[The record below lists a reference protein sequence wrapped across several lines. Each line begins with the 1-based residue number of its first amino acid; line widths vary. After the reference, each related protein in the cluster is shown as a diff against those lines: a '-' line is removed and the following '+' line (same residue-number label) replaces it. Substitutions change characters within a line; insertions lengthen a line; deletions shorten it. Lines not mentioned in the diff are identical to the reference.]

1 MPILRPTNIQ
11 GRVEAVLVNPDRDAT
26 LEKGRVDEVRATY
39 EGFEGDC
46 HSGLTRGACV
56 RVKAQYAKGTEI
68 RNTRQISVL
77 SAEELGEVADMM
89 GISGIEPEW
98 VGANLLLSGIPDFTL
113 LPPSSRLIF
122 DSGASLVVD
131 MENGPCKFPG
141 DVIEEYHPG
150 KGGLFANKA
159 RGKRGVT
166 CWVEREGVIR
176 SGDKVALHIP
186 PQRIWE
192 HA

>member
-1 MPILRPTNIQ
+1 MPILKPTKII
-11 GRVEAVLVNPDRDAT
+11 GRVEALLFNPDREAT
-26 LEKGRVDEVRATY
+26 LEKGRVEEVRATY
-39 EGFEGDC
+39 AGFDGDC
-46 HSGLTRGACV
+46 HSGLTRESCV
-56 RVKAQYAKGTEI
+56 RVKAQYAEGTEI

-77 SAEELGEVADMM
+77 SQEELAQVADKM
-89 GISGIEPEW
+89 GISEIEPEW
-98 VGANLLLSGIPDFTL
+98 VGANLLLSGIPDFTFV
-113 LPPSSRLIF
+113 PPSSRLIF
-122 DSGASLVVD
+122 SGGAALVVD

-159 RGKRGVT
+159 LGKRGVT
-166 CWVEREGVIR
+166 CWVEREGQIR
-176 SGDKVALHIP
+176 VGDDVALHLP